1 MISVAPRAAPSVA
14 PAAGA
19 YAWYV
24 ALLLATAH
32 LVSFVDR
39 FLMSLVMEPLKA
51 DLGVSDAQLGLL
63 QGTGFVVL
71 YTLVAV
77 PLGRMADRV
86 NRRNLIVAGILLWSI
101 ATALCG
107 LASSFGELFL
117 ARVGV
122 GFGEAALVPAAMSL
136 LAAYFPRR
144 QLGRAV
150 SLFTTG
156 ASLGKSAALIGG
168 GAVLALL
175 TAAGGLTVA
184 GLVELSPWQGTFV
197 IMAVPGIVLALLML
211 SVREPA
217 RPTSLI
223 AKPGIADAWHYV
235 RKHRAAFALH
245 TGASALV
252 VLTIQSLAAWSPSF
266 YIRFFELTPPQAG
279 LAIGSIILIAA
290 PLGHLSGGVLT
301 DVFQARRWPSPAAP
315 VIAIGLVSAI
325 PALLVF
331 ANSDH
336 LGVSLAAYGVLSFF
350 ITLAAPASLAGLQML
365 APDNLRGIITS
376 MFLAITTL
384 VGIGVGPLLIGV
396 ITDLSGGPMQL
407 GKALVFAITIVAVI
421 GTLLALMS
429 QKPFEKTAALAAA
442 GR

>member
-1 MISVAPRAAPSVA
+1 MATLASRASA

-24 ALLLATAH
+24 ALLLASAH
-32 LVSFVDR
+32 LISFVDR

-63 QGTGFVVL
+63 QGTGFVIL

-86 NRRNLIVAGILLWSI
+86 NRRNLIVAGIVLWSI

-107 LASSFGELFL
+107 LAHSFGWLL
-117 ARVGV
+117 MARIGV

-136 LAAYFPRR
+136 LAAYFPRH

-168 GAVLALL
+168 GAVLAVL
-175 TAAGGLTVA
+175 TAAGGLQIA
-184 GLVELSPWQGTFV
+184 GLAKLAPWQGTFV
-197 IMAVPGIVLALLML
+197 IMALPGIALAVLLFLT
-211 SVREPA
+211 VREPE
-217 RPTSLI
+217 RPVST
-223 AKPGIADAWHYV
+223 AVKPGIADAWRYV
-235 RKHRAAFALH
+235 REHRAAFALH

-252 VLTIQSLAAWSPSF
+252 VLAIQSLAAWSPSF
-266 YIRFFELTPPQAG
+266 YIRFFDLTAPQAG

-290 PLGHLSGGVLT
+290 PLGHISGGILT
-301 DVFQARRWPSPAAP
+301 DIFQARRWPSPAAP
-315 VIAIGLVSAI
+315 VIAIGLLCAI
-325 PALLVF
+325 PSVLLFAGTTNLAL
-331 ANSDH
+331 
-336 LGVSLAAYGVLSFF
+336 SLAAYGVLSFF
-350 ITLAAPASLAGLQML
+350 VTLAAPASLAGLQML
-365 APDNLRGIITS
+365 APDGLRGIITS

-384 VGIGVGPLLIGV
+384 VGIGFGPVLIG
-396 ITDLSGGPMQL
+396 ILTDATGGPMQL
-407 GKALVFAITIVAVI
+407 GKMLMLAIPAVAVI
-421 GTLLALMS
+421 GTLLALLS
-429 QKPFEKTAALAAA
+429 QKPFQHTAAIAAA
-442 GR
+442 ER